1 MSHPFAFVAV
11 QRLEIGRRS
20 RLSRAE
26 LELEQGRPRQAPAC
40 LCSRWELERF
50 GCACAALHAWRGP
63 SPDAPED
70 VSHIQDGSKAHLLED
85 VSHIQDGRKAHLL
98 AGYLRLQT
106 ANVPVL
112 PDSKKGGRP

>member
-1 MSHPFAFVAV
+1 MSHPFAFLAV

-50 GCACAALHAWRGP
+50 GCACATRHAR
-63 SPDAPED
+63 DARPKKEAR
-70 VSHIQDGSKAHLLED
+70 DG
-85 VSHIQDGRKAHLL
+85 
-98 AGYLRLQT
+98 T
-106 ANVPVL
+106 
-112 PDSKKGGRP
+112 